1 MASRKQISLRM
12 TPAAADETAL
22 TGSGVRARGLTNGCS
37 ARAAVIGRPSDSDA
51 VQALPRLCPVLLVGE
66 PPIFL
71 AGLRAL
77 LAHDV
82 SLRVIGEENGG
93 ASGLQAAAL
102 THGIVVFVAAAW
114 TDSCAEALAVLRAR
128 QPCVRVV
135 LLVAD
140 ADPVWMQQFL
150 AGGGY
155 AAMPMG
161 AAVEAVLAT
170 IRGAHPAVTQAAA
183 MDARVPVPRSELSAR
198 EWLVLHRK
206 VGGYSNKAIAA
217 ELDISVKTVETYYT
231 RGMEKLDLRSRA
243 EIVQYAVSQGWFTG
257 T

>member
-1 MASRKQISLRM
+1 MASRNQISLRM
-12 TPAAADETAL
+12 TPAAVDETAL
-22 TGSGVRARGLTNGCS
+22 TASGLRVRGLADRSS
-37 ARAAVIGRPSDSDA
+37 ARAAAIGRPSVYLA
-51 VQALPRLCPVLLVGE
+51 ARALPRLCPVLLVGE

-77 LAHDV
+77 LAHDT
-82 SLRVIGEENGG
+82 SLRVIGEANGG

-102 THGIVVFVAAAW
+102 TYGIVVFVATAW

-128 QPCVRVV
+128 QPWVRVV

-140 ADPVWMQQFL
+140 ADPVRMQQFL

-155 AAMPMG
+155 AVMPMG
-161 AAVEAVLAT
+161 AEVDAVLVT

-183 MDARVPVPRSELSAR
+183 MEVPVRVQRSELSAR

-206 VGGYSNKAIAA
+206 VGGHTNKVIAA
-217 ELDISVKTVETYYT
+217 ELDISVKTIETYYT
-231 RGMEKLDLRSRA
+231 RGMAKLGLRSRA
-243 EIVQYAVSQGWFTG
+243 EILHYAVSQGWFTRA
-257 T
+257 